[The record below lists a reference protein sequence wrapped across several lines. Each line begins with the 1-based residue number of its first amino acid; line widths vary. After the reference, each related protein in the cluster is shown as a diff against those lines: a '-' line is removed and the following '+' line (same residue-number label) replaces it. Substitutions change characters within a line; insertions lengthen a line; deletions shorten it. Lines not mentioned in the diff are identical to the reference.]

1 MGLPLLER
9 AADDD
14 VAFALTRRTGG
25 GLPLTSTRTIDPS
38 GIPARTPAEGE
49 QYRFHFD
56 MGKCIGCKCC
66 VVACNEQNG
75 NPASINWRRVSEI
88 EGGWFP
94 NATRSF
100 LSMGCNHCAEPT
112 CLEGCPVDAYTK
124 DPLTGIVGHSADQ
137 CIGCQYCT
145 WNCSYGVPQYN
156 EERGVVGKCDMCHG
170 RLSMGAAPA
179 CVSACPEGAI
189 AIEIVNVAEWREALA
204 ARRALDGTADDSSIS
219 TTRVSG
225 TASLPPNAKPRDLT
239 HVRPE
244 HPHWPLVVM
253 TVLTQLSVG
262 AFATVWLLHMLGA
275 VPGLGIAAIASLAI
289 GGLALGASTLHL
301 GRPVHAYRA
310 IRMWRRSWLSRE
322 VLLFGAFAKVAAL
335 YAAALWFG
343 FPGGVAIGA
352 ATVLLGAA
360 GVFASGSIYRVGSRP
375 AWNTAYTP
383 VQFAFTAAVLGPLFA
398 GAIGVG
404 DAWWL
409 AMASMAIGAAQL
421 LLLAVRFL
429 RLIAADSLE
438 LRGTARLLST
448 VLRPAFI
455 TRLGLVVL
463 GAIVLPLLAAQGG
476 GGYWLLGVRPV
487 FAVALLVAVAGE
499 IVGRWLFF
507 VSVVPMHMTA
517 PYVAGSKEAA

>member
-14 VAFALTRRTGG
+14 VAFALTRRSGG
-25 GLPLTSTRTIDPS
+25 GLPLTSARTVDPS
-38 GIPARTPAEGE
+38 RIPDRAPGIGE

-56 MGKCIGCKCC
+56 MGQCIGCKCC

-94 NATRSF
+94 NASRSF
-100 LSMGCNHCAEPT
+100 LSMGCNHCVEPT
-112 CLEGCPVDAYTK
+112 CLTGCPVDAYTK

-156 EERGVVGKCDMCHG
+156 AERGVVGKCDMCHG
-170 RLSMGAAPA
+170 RLDMGAAPA

-204 ARRALDGTADDSSIS
+204 ARRAHDGTADDSSIS

-275 VPGLGIAAIASLAI
+275 PGLGLAAIASLVI

-335 YAAALWFG
+335 YAAALWFA
-343 FPGGVAIGA
+343 FPGGVALGGV
-352 ATVLLGAA
+352 TVLLGAA

-375 AWNTAYTP
+375 AWNTPYTP
-383 VQFAFTAAVLGPLFA
+383 VQFGFTAAVLGPLFA

-404 DAWWL
+404 SAWWL
-409 AMASMAIGAAQL
+409 ALASVGIGTAQL

-448 VLRPAFI
+448 VLRPAFV

-463 GAIVLPLLAAQGG
+463 GAIVLPLLATQAGAQQ
-476 GGYWLLGVRPV
+476 WLVGVRPV
-487 FAVALLVAVAGE
+487 FAAALLAALAGE
-499 IVGRWLFF
+499 IVGRYLFF

-517 PYVAGSKEAA
+517 PYVAGAKEAA